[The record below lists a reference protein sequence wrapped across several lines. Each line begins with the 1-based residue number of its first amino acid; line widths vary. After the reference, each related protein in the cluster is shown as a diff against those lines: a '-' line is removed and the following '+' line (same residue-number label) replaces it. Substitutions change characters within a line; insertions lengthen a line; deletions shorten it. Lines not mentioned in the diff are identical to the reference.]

1 MPVDIHILSRQEQ
14 RVTNILQKIAT
25 ERKLSTMLDTELE
38 IIQKEFAGLDKDGDG
53 DVTVEELRSI
63 LQAMRLKLKI
73 TDFQINKVISQLDKD
88 GDGTIDTKELMDA
101 IKKFDTDG
109 VIYKAL
115 HYRSTIRQDF
125 QKYDEDGSGFI
136 SKDELVAIIKD
147 RTGIDIPQKHIERL
161 MKDSDE
167 NDDNQ
172 INYEEFVALMSK
184 SSMQRRVF

>member
-1 MPVDIHILSRQEQ
+1 MPVDIHILSRQDQ
-14 RVTNILQKIAT
+14 RVTNILQRLAT

-125 QKYDEDGSGFI
+125 QRYDEDGSGFI

>member
-1 MPVDIHILSRQEQ
+1 MPVDIHILSRQDQ

-88 GDGTIDTKELMDA
+88 GDGTIDTGELMEA
-101 IKKFDTDG
+101 LKKFDTDG

-125 QKYDEDGSGFI
+125 QRYDEDGSGFI

>member
-1 MPVDIHILSRQEQ
+1 MPVDIHILSRQDQ

-125 QKYDEDGSGFI
+125 QRYDEDGSGFI

>member
-1 MPVDIHILSRQEQ
+1 
-14 RVTNILQKIAT
+14 
-25 ERKLSTMLDTELE
+25 MLDTELE
-38 IIQKEFAGLDKDGDG
+38 AIQKEFAGLDKDGDG

-88 GDGTIDTKELMDA
+88 GDGTIDTGELMEA
-101 IKKFDTDG
+101 LKKFDTDG

>member
-1 MPVDIHILSRQEQ
+1 MPVDIHILSRQDQ
-14 RVTNILQKIAT
+14 RVTNILQRLAT

-147 RTGIDIPQKHIERL
+147 PTGIDIPPKHIERL

>member
-1 MPVDIHILSRQEQ
+1 MPVDIHILSRQDQ

-88 GDGTIDTKELMDA
+88 GDGTIDTGELMEA
-101 IKKFDTDG
+101 LKKFDTDG

>member
-1 MPVDIHILSRQEQ
+1 MPVDIHILSRQDQ

-88 GDGTIDTKELMDA
+88 GDGTIDTGELMEA
-101 IKKFDTDG
+101 LKKFDTDG

-172 INYEEFVALMSK
+172 INYEEFVTLMSK

>member
-1 MPVDIHILSRQEQ
+1 MPVDIHILSRQDQ
-14 RVTNILQKIAT
+14 RVTNILQKIVT

-88 GDGTIDTKELMDA
+88 GDGTIDTGELMEA
-101 IKKFDTDG
+101 LKKFDTDG

-125 QKYDEDGSGFI
+125 QRYDEDGSGFI

>member
-1 MPVDIHILSRQEQ
+1 MPVDIHILSRQDQ

-161 MKDSDE
+161 IKDSDE

-172 INYEEFVALMSK
+172 INYEEFVTLMSK